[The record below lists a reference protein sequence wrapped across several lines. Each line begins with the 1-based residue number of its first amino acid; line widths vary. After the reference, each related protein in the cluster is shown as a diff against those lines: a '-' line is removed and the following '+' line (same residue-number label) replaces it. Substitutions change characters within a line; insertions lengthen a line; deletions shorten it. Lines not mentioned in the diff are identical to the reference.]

1 MNIHVEALLRSIAI
15 FLGVFFTY
23 RWVSKSEPAYDL
35 LLATLAVML
44 AITLNHYGPLKM

>member
-23 RWVSKSEPAYDL
+23 RWVSKSEPTYDL
-35 LLATLAVML
+35 MMVTLAVLL
-44 AITLNHYGPLKM
+44 AVTLNHYGPLKM